1 MIQPG
6 DLVRR
11 KTGGRLMTVTESLG
25 DRGFRCQWF
34 DGFDPRSAVYPE
46 AILEKAYT
54 RPRLVGER
62 GPKGLTALGP
72 ASESARCDYRALCQ
86 LQARVGRVDA
96 REQSILTARVTC
108 RRCPA

>member
-6 DLVRR
+6 DLVQL
-11 KTGGRLMTVTESLG
+11 KSGGRLMTVTESLG

-54 RPRLVGER
+54 PPETSWRTSPSG
-62 GPKGLTALGP
+62 
-72 ASESARCDYRALCQ
+72 SQRA
-86 LQARVGRVDA
+86 
-96 REQSILTARVTC
+96 
-108 RRCPA
+108 

>member
-54 RPRLVGER
+54 RPRLVG
-62 GPKGLTALGP
+62 
-72 ASESARCDYRALCQ
+72 LCQ